1 VKPVVNTSAVDTET
15 GGRVAQRRRTRQAIV
30 QATMSLLSQGLE
42 PSINEIAAAA
52 DVSRRT
58 VYMHFPTLDQLV
70 LDATL
75 GLINVDVD
83 AALARVSSDDPRER
97 LAVLINEVYAN
108 MERSLPLGRR
118 LIKLT
123 VNTEPPVGGGPRRG
137 YRRIEWLEWA
147 LLPLRGSLPKRRY
160 EDLLSALAVMIGWES
175 FIVLLDVR
183 GLPPRRAR
191 EVTRRAALALVT
203 DALAE

>member
-1 VKPVVNTSAVDTET
+1 
-15 GGRVAQRRRTRQAIV
+15 V
-30 QATMSLLSQGLE
+30 QATMKLLSEGVE

-58 VYMHFPTLDQLV
+58 VYMYYPTLDQLV
-70 LDATL
+70 LDATI
-75 GLINVDVD
+75 GMINVDVD
-83 AALARVSSDDPRER
+83 DALRQVSSDDPAER
-97 LAVLINEVYAN
+97 VNVLINALYAT

-123 VNTEPPVGGGPRRG
+123 VTADPPAGGGQRRG
-137 YRRIEWLEWA
+137 HRRIEWLEWA
-147 LLPLRGSLPKRRY
+147 LLPLLGTLPKRRY
-160 EDLLSALAVMIGWES
+160 DDLLSALAVMIGWES

-191 EVTRRAALALVT
+191 EVTRRAALALLA
-203 DALAE
+203 DAVAQ

>member
-1 VKPVVNTSAVDTET
+1 MA
-15 GGRVAQRRRTRQAIV
+15 
-30 QATMSLLSQGLE
+30 LLSKGVE
-42 PSINEIAAAA
+42 PSINDIAAAA

-58 VYMHFPTLDQLV
+58 VYMHFPTLDQLL

-83 AALARVSSDDPRER
+83 AALQRVMSDDPRQR
-97 LAVLINEVYAN
+97 LTVLINEVYAS

-123 VNTEPPVGGGPRRG
+123 VNAEPPAGGGPRRG
-137 YRRIEWLEWA
+137 YRRMEWLQWA
-147 LLPLRGSLPKRRY
+147 LAPLQGSLPKRRY

-191 EVTRRAALALVT
+191 EVTRQAALALVA
-203 DALAE
+203 DALAPS

>member
-1 VKPVVNTSAVDTET
+1 VTPVEAGT
-15 GGRVAQRRRTRQAIV
+15 GGRVAQRRRTRLAIV
-30 QATMSLLSQGLE
+30 QATMTLLSRGVE
-42 PSINEIAAAA
+42 PSINDIAAAA

-58 VYMHFPTLDQLV
+58 VYMHFPTLDQLL

-83 AALARVSSDDPRER
+83 KALEDVSSQDPRER
-97 LAVLINEVYAN
+97 LTVLINEVYAT

-123 VNTEPPVGGGPRRG
+123 VNADPPPGGGPRRG
-137 YRRIEWLEWA
+137 HRRIEWLEWA

-160 EDLLSALAVMIGWES
+160 EDLLSSLAVMIGWES

-183 GLPPRRAR
+183 GLPAKRAR
-191 EVTRRAALALVT
+191 EVTRQAALALVA
-203 DALAE
+203 DALG